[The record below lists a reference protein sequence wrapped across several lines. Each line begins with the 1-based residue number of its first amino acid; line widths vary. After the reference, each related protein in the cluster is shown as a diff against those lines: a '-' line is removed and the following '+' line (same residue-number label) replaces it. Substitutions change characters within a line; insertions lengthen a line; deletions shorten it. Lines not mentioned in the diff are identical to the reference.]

1 MNYPDLIWRLIELL
15 LQKDNNQQIIT
26 NSDNNQQIITNSDD
40 KTIDDKE
47 KD

>member
-26 NSDNNQQIITNSDD
+26 NSDD

>member
-26 NSDNNQQIITNSDD
+26 NSDD

-47 KD
+47 KDQAQLA